1 MKNLTKIFEKYN
13 ITISDE
19 QEKQFDLFFNFLVE
33 KNKVM
38 NLTAITEESDVLFK
52 HFLDCCLAKSLFLE
66 NATVVDVGAG
76 AGFPSIPLKIVRPD
90 LNITMIDSLNKRVNF
105 LNETIT
111 LLSLKSIQANH
122 FRAEDFAKQ
131 FREKFDVATA
141 RAVAPLN
148 TLLEYLMPLIKVGGQ
163 CIIYKSNKLDEEL
176 FLAKNALNILGGKV
190 KEIKT
195 YNIQEKDLT
204 RNVLVIEKVKKT
216 LEKYPRGK
224 NEPKTKPL

>member
-1 MKNLTKIFEKYN
+1 MKNLTNIFEKYN
-13 ITISDE
+13 IFVSNE
-19 QEKQFDLFFNFLVE
+19 QEKQFDLFFNFLIE

-38 NLTAITEESDVLFK
+38 NLTAITEESEVLFK
-52 HFLDCCLAKSLFLE
+52 HFLDCCLAESLFPK

-105 LNETIT
+105 LNETMS
-111 LLSLKSIQANH
+111 LLNLKNIQANH

-141 RAVAPLN
+141 RAVAPLC
-148 TLLEYLMPLIKVGGQ
+148 TLLEYLLPLIKVGGK
-163 CIIYKSNKLDEEL
+163 CIIYKSNKIDEEL
-176 FLAKNALNILGGKV
+176 FLAKNALHILGGEV

-195 YNIQEKDLT
+195 YNIQEKDIT
-204 RNVLVIEKVKKT
+204 RNVLVVEKVKKT
-216 LEKYPRGK
+216 SEKYPRGK